1 MKLSLATL
9 QMRFEDS
16 QLSYFSFQKFS
27 ACKLQIFSKT
37 AEKLINVG
45 LSSRQVEWSRKFHQ
59 RARAV
64 CESTESREKVA
75 ENWERQTFGKIS
87 FCHRIRARN
96 PKIRLRS
103 DSSLYLSLNHLKIY
117 DEGQQHISEP
127 HPYLFSSDIFA
138 FWCDFYISNGI
149 TFLSLL
155 LYLSLSLSL
164 SLSSFTISSVSS
176 DSTARLV
183 RSPWKRGVSGTF

>member
-16 QLSYFSFQKFS
+16 QLSDFSFQKLS
-27 ACKLQIFSKT
+27 ASKISKT

-87 FCHRIRARN
+87 FCRRIRARN

-117 DEGQQHISEP
+117 DEGQQHVSEH
-127 HPYLFSSDIFA
+127 HPNLFRYFCGLVWLLH
-138 FWCDFYISNGI
+138 FEWYH
-149 TFLSLL
+149 LSLL

>member
-1 MKLSLATL
+1 MKLGLATL

-87 FCHRIRARN
+87 FCRRIRARN

-117 DEGQQHISEP
+117 DEGQQRVICSVQ
-127 HPYLFSSDIFA
+127 IFLR
-138 FWCDFYISNGI
+138 FRV
-149 TFLSLL
+149 TFTFRMVSPFCLCSCHCLCLCHLL
-155 LYLSLSLSL
+155 Q
-164 SLSSFTISSVSS
+164 FP
-176 DSTARLV
+176 R
-183 RSPWKRGVSGTF
+183 

>member
-16 QLSYFSFQKFS
+16 QLSDFSFQKFS
-27 ACKLQIFSKT
+27 ASKISKT

-117 DEGQQHISEP
+117 DEGQQHVSEP

-138 FWCDFYISNGI
+138 VWCDFYISNGI

-155 LYLSLSLSL
+155 LSLSLSL